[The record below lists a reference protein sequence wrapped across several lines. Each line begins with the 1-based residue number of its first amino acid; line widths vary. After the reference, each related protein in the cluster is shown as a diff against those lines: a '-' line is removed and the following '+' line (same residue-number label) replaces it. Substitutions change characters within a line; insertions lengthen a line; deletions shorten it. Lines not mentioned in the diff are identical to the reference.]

1 MQRRSVVCT
10 YFVSMSAK
18 LTILAVENNLP
29 TFLTEDQLSSD
40 VDKYYAKYNGKYVE
54 VSTTRY
60 HTSHGAN
67 LSQVNDYLIGN
78 CVCPADLLQ
87 FPCRWDEFWQGCQML
102 RLCSV
107 TRSNSTP
114 AARAD
119 KKTAGL
125 SSHQLHLPRR

>member
-1 MQRRSVVCT
+1 MVCT
-10 YFVSMSAK
+10 YLVSVSAK
-18 LTILAVENNLP
+18 LTIHAVENNLP

-54 VSTTRY
+54 VSTTRH
-60 HTSHGAN
+60 HTRNGAD
-67 LSQVNDYLIGN
+67 LSQVDDYLIGN

-87 FPCRWDEFWQGCQML
+87 FPCRWDEFWEGCQML

-107 TRSNSTP
+107 RPFNSIL

-119 KKTAGL
+119 KRIAGL
-125 SSHQLHLPRR
+125 PLHELHLPRR